1 MTVVAAASDASLISM
16 AKGLGAILSI
26 FITYPLQNLV
36 TRFQIHSLLEN
47 NAAKEEIDAAQKP
60 TTAGLVKK
68 EPSVENSLMTM
79 EHDDKKEPVKEEK
92 ISIKLSDWELFKKI
106 LKEEGISKLYTGVTL
121 TMFGTSLQQ
130 SIFFYVK
137 ENLKNYYKAAEKIE
151 VPSTVNFMYG
161 IISGTIHQL

>member
-1 MTVVAAASDASLISM
+1 M
-16 AKGLGAILSI
+16 
-26 FITYPLQNLV
+26 QNLV

-121 TMFGTSLQQ
+121 TMF
-130 SIFFYVK
+130 
-137 ENLKNYYKAAEKIE
+137 
-151 VPSTVNFMYG
+151 
-161 IISGTIHQL
+161 